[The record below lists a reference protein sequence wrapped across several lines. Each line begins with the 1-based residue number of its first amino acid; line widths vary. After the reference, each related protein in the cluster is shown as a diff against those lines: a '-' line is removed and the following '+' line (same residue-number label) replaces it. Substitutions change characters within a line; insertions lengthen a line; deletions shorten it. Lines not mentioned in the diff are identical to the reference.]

1 VQNNK
6 QKQTKGENFVTGRI
20 RNISIIVALAALA
33 LAGCKKHV
41 AANTPAPTPAPP
53 AAPKPTITLRAT
65 PGALDKGQSATL
77 HWDAK
82 NATSVQIQ
90 PAVGT
95 VTNTGSRTINPT
107 SSVTY
112 TATATGPG
120 GTASDSTRLTVRVP
134 VPPAATRTNTR
145 SAPTVSLADLF
156 KQNIQVVFF
165 DYDKADIRPDQVSRL
180 QTDAA
185 WLKSHPTVKFT
196 VEGYADERGSEEYN
210 LGLGDR
216 RANTV
221 KDFLIKEG
229 VAPSTITT
237 ISYGEE
243 RPLCHEANEQCY
255 SLNRRAAFI
264 PGS

>member
-1 VQNNK
+1 VK
-6 QKQTKGENFVTGRI
+6 GRI
-20 RNISIIVALAALA
+20 QNISIMVALAALA

-41 AANTPAPTPAPP
+41 AANTPAPTPAPAAP
-53 AAPKPTITLRAT
+53 AAPKPTITLRST
-65 PGALDKGQSATL
+65 PGTLDRGQSATL
-77 HWDAK
+77 QWDAK
-82 NATSVQIQ
+82 NATRVQIQ

-95 VTNTGSRTINPT
+95 VTNTGTRTINPT

-120 GTASDSTRLTVRVP
+120 GTAADSTRITVRVP
-134 VPPAATRTNTR
+134 APPAAARTNTR
-145 SAPTVSLADLF
+145 PAPSVSTADLF
-156 KQNIQVVFF
+156 KQNIQMVFF

-180 QTDAA
+180 RTDAT
-185 WLKSHPTVKFT
+185 WLKAHPTVKFI
-196 VEGYADERGSEEYN
+196 VEGYADDRGSEEYN

-221 KDFLIKEG
+221 KEFLIKEG
-229 VAPSTITT
+229 VPQSAVTT

-243 RPLCHEANEQCY
+243 RPVCHDENEACY
-255 SLNRRAAFI
+255 SRNRRAAFT

>member
-1 VQNNK
+1 
-6 QKQTKGENFVTGRI
+6 VTGQI
-20 RNISIIVALAALA
+20 RNFTIIVALAALA

-41 AANTPAPTPAPP
+41 AANTPAPTPAPAPP

-65 PGALDKGQSATL
+65 PGALDSGQSATL
-77 HWDAK
+77 QWDAK

-95 VTNTGSRTINPT
+95 VTNTGTRSINPT

-120 GTASDSTRLTVRVP
+120 GTASDSTRITVRVP
-134 VPPAATRTNTR
+134 APPAARTEPR
-145 SAPTVSLADLF
+145 PAPTVNLADLF

-185 WLKSHPTVKFT
+185 WLKSHPAVKFI
-196 VEGYADERGSEEYN
+196 VEGYADDRGSEEYN

-221 KDFLIKEG
+221 KEFPIKQG
-229 VAPSTITT
+229 VPQSAITT

-243 RPLCHEANEQCY
+243 RPICHEETEDCY
-255 SLNRRAAFI
+255 SKNRRAAFI